1 MALNL
6 KPCPSNSSFSF
17 GYAGTKF
24 SDKMFSSTY
33 VNQRNTSSSAVNLTV
48 RGMGGGP
55 KYKGTQ
61 MRERKLTEMIE
72 NKVMEAK
79 EVCDGDQSSDE
90 CKVAWD
96 EVEEVSQAK
105 ADLRHKLEREDPL
118 QSFCQDNPETDE
130 CHVYED

>member
-1 MALNL
+1 MAN
-6 KPCPSNSSFSF
+6 NSY
-17 GYAGTKF
+17 GNRF

-33 VNQRNTSSSAVNLTV
+33 VNQRNTSSSAVNLMV
-48 RGMGGGP
+48 RGMGGEP
-55 KYKGTQ
+55 KYSGTQ
-61 MRERKLTEMIE
+61 MGEKKLMEMIK
-72 NKVMEAK
+72 NNVMEAK
-79 EVCDGDQSSDE
+79 DVCDVDQSSDE

-118 QSFCQDNPETDE
+118 QSFCLENPETDK

>member
-79 EVCDGDQSSDE
+79 EVCDGDQSPMNARWRGTRS
-90 CKVAWD
+90 KRSVRQRPI
-96 EVEEVSQAK
+96 SGT
-105 ADLRHKLEREDPL
+105 
-118 QSFCQDNPETDE
+118 S
-130 CHVYED
+130 